1 MQCKRCSYS
10 DWHTTI
16 LNFRNHGQ
24 LVGTLSG
31 HTSWVLSVAYS
42 PDNEHFVSSSADHT
56 VRVWKESTRQC
67 IHTFSEHT
75 DQVFLLFKTA
85 TYFFIVISFCN
96 LWFDDNNFKYS
107 FRRGPLPIM
116 LMAARFFQFQKTKV
130 HWFTIF
136 QEILVL
142 QRISNY

>member
-1 MQCKRCSYS
+1 MYS
-10 DWHTTI
+10 DRHTTI

-75 DQVFLLFKTA
+75 DQVFSLFKIA
-85 TYFFIVISFCN
+85 AYFFIVKSHYIPQS
-96 LWFDDNNFKYS
+96 LIWWHQLK
-107 FRRGPLPIM
+107 I
-116 LMAARFFQFQKTKV
+116 FFQAWSVAYNADGSKV
-130 HWFTIF
+130 LSVS
-136 QEILVL
+136 EDKSALVYDIPGN
-142 QRISNY
+142 ISSPKDL

>member
-10 DWHTTI
+10 DWHTTL

-75 DQVFLLFKTA
+75 DQVFTIFKMAAFLFKLI
-85 TYFFIVISFCN
+85 FFN
-96 LWFDDNNFKYS
+96 LPQCLIWWQQFQ
-107 FRRGPLPIM
+107 I
-116 LMAARFFQFQKTKV
+116 FFQAWSVAYNADGSKV
-130 HWFTIF
+130 LSVS
-136 QEILVL
+136 EDKSALVYDIPGN
-142 QRISNY
+142 ISSPKDI

>member
-1 MQCKRCSYS
+1 MYS
-10 DWHTTI
+10 DRHTTI

-75 DQVFLLFKTA
+75 DQVFSLFKIA
-85 TYFFIVISFCN
+85 AYSFIVKNIPQS
-96 LWFDDNNFKYS
+96 LIWWQQ
-107 FRRGPLPIM
+107 LQI
-116 LMAARFFQFQKTKV
+116 FFQAWSVAYNADGSKV
-130 HWFTIF
+130 LSVS
-136 QEILVL
+136 EDKSALVYDIPGN
-142 QRISNY
+142 ISSPKDL